1 MKKVL
6 FLLLLLVICAPS
18 RAMDKMCADTTFV
31 GGGNVFHSPNP
42 HSVPVSYS
50 IDNDS
55 GLVSISTTESGQV
68 RVQIIGQLFGLVDDE
83 FFCGTTSIVLNCHD
97 IYEIRIQL
105 CSGFI
110 YYDCFFY

>member
-31 GGGNVFHSPNP
+31 GGGNGFHSPNP

-55 GLVSISTTESGQV
+55 GLVSMSTTETEQV
-68 RVQIIGQLFGLVDDE
+68 RVQITGCISGLVDDE
-83 FFCGTTSIVLNCHD
+83 LFYGSTSIVLYNHD
-97 IYEIRIQL
+97 YYEIRFTVQ
-105 CSGFI
+105 SGNTYI
-110 YYDCFFY
+110 DYFYL

>member
-31 GGGNVFHSPNP
+31 GGGNGFHSPNP

-50 IDNDS
+50 IDNDL
-55 GLVSISTTESGQV
+55 GLVSMSTTETEQV
-68 RVQIIGQLFGLVDDE
+68 RVQITGCISGLVDDE
-83 FFCGTTSIVLNCHD
+83 LFNGSTSIVLYYHD
-97 IYEIRIQL
+97 FYEIRFTVQ
-105 CSGFI
+105 SGNTYI
-110 YYDCFFY
+110 DYFYL

>member
-31 GGGNVFHSPNP
+31 GGGNGFHSPNP

-50 IDNDS
+50 IDNDL
-55 GLVSISTTESGQV
+55 GLVSMSTTETEQV
-68 RVQIIGQLFGLVDDE
+68 RVQITGCISGLVDDE
-83 FFCGTTSIVLNCHD
+83 LFNGSTSIVLYYHD
-97 IYEIRIQL
+97 FYEIRFIIQ
-105 CSGFI
+105 SGDTYI
-110 YYDCFFY
+110 DYFYL